1 MSMMYGDRAD
11 RSRGG
16 VRGGQGLFNWDQVK
30 GDKHRECYLGH
41 SLHAPVGRWQE
52 GKDLTWYTK
61 GSRTNSLD
69 LAALEEERKRVKA
82 EEDARIREALGL
94 PPLAPASETS
104 TANGVPTSLIEASG
118 DFKDIKVREEK
129 HKKEKK
135 DRSRRDRS
143 RSPHKRSDRER
154 DHRRDRSRSPHKRSD
169 RDRDHRRHH
178 QDSLEQDERR
188 VRSHRS
194 DRDRSP
200 RRDRHSRDRS
210 SRDERSHRSRETESR
225 SVRDRDRSREK
236 STRSP
241 ERRRE
246 SN

>member
-104 TANGVPTSLIEASG
+104 TANGVPTSSIEASG
-118 DFKDIKVREEK
+118 DVKDIKVREDK

-135 DRSRRDRS
+135 DRSRRNRS

-154 DHRRDRSRSPHKRSD
+154 DHRRDRSQSPHKRSD

-188 VRSHRS
+188 VRTRSRSRERRHRS
-194 DRDRSP
+194 DRDKSP

-210 SRDERSHRSRETESR
+210 SRDERSHRTREMDSR
-225 SVRDRDRSREK
+225 RDRSP
-236 STRSP
+236 RSQ
-241 ERRRE
+241 ERR
-246 SN
+246 